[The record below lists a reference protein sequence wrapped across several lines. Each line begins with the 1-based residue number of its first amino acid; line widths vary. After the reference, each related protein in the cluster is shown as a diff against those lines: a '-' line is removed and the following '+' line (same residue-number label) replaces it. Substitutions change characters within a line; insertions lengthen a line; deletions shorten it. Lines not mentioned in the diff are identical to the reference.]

1 MIELYSTLKTIARK
15 LEKKTVLIMQDK
27 SPVGTSRTANVVLL
41 FVCSILR
48 IFNAKIIVN
57 TVYKWYNLFYMSAN
71 M

>member
-15 LEKKTVLIMQDK
+15 LGKKTVMILQDNF
-27 SPVGTSRTANVVLL
+27 PMGTSRTANVVLL
-41 FVCSILR
+41 FICSILR